1 MIRRPPRSTLFP
13 YTTLFRSLVRHQRL
27 DLRIRVRQGENH
39 LALPDPLRP
48 DQALDAGRGDH
59 DVRALHERL
68 ERHALP
74 ARGDEPRDGLRIAV
88 GAEHALHALSA
99 QQAPDAA
106 AGGAEA
112 DLPDRAV

>member
-1 MIRRPPRSTLFP
+1 MLSMQVFSKLTLMLGFLVFYFFFQAEDGIRDTSVTGVQ
-13 YTTLFRSLVRHQRL
+13 TC
-27 DLRIRVRQGENH
+27 
-39 LALPDPLRP
+39 ALPISDPLRP

-88 GAEHALHALSA
+88 GAEHA
-99 QQAPDAA
+99 
-106 AGGAEA
+106 
-112 DLPDRAV
+112 DRKSVV